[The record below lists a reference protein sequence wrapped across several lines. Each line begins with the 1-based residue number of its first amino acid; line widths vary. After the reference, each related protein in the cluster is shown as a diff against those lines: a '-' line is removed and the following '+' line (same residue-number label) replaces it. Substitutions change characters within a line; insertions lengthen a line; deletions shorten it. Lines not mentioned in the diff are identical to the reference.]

1 MPNILKTKGLKAA
14 ISSAILLG
22 LAPVFGKQ
30 AILLG
35 FSPLAVVAFRTTGA
49 ALLLLIPLLIF
60 GRKYLYIYP
69 VGLIGC
75 IAAGVINGIG
85 SILYYTALS
94 RLDASVGQLLYSF
107 YPLFVAFWLL
117 LDRHP
122 LSRLTIFRLGLALPG
137 IYLLLQ
143 NGGAPVDLIGAVMML
158 GAAILYALHLI
169 INQRIL
175 YEVPAPTVAFYTLSA
190 MAITVTIAYMLFDRQ
205 LPVTNVTWWPILAMA
220 MITFLSRLALF
231 QGVKHLGGLQ
241 TAILGLGELVITIIL
256 SMIWL
261 GDRLSLIQWIGAG
274 LLSASLFLVGYDK
287 MTPDKRKTT
296 GMLAWLNPPKIN
308 PTDFPGQQ

>member
-1 MPNILKTKGLKAA
+1 MSDIFKTKGFSAA
-14 ISSAILLG
+14 VTSAILLG

-35 FSPLAVVAFRTTGA
+35 FSPLAVVAFRTSGA
-49 ALLLLIPLLIF
+49 VILLLIPLLLI
-60 GRKYLYIYP
+60 GRKYFYIYP

-75 IAAGVINGIG
+75 VVAGVVNGIG

-137 IYLLLQ
+137 IFLLLQ
-143 NGGAPVDLIGAVMML
+143 NGGASVDLVGAVMML

-190 MAITVTIAYMLFDRQ
+190 MAITVSAAYLFFDRQ
-205 LPVTNVTWWPILAMA
+205 VPASTVTWWPILAMA
-220 MITFLSRLALF
+220 LITFLSRLALF

-241 TAILGLGELVITIIL
+241 TAILGLGELIITIVL
-256 SMIWL
+256 SLIWL

-287 MTPDKRKTT
+287 MTPEKRKTS
-296 GMLAWLNPPKIN
+296 GLLAWLNPPKIN

>member
-1 MPNILKTKGLKAA
+1 MPDILKTKGLKAA
-14 ISSAILLG
+14 ISSALLLG

-49 ALLLLIPLLIF
+49 VLLLMIPLLLF
-60 GRKYLYIYP
+60 NRKYFYIYP

-75 IAAGVINGIG
+75 VVAGVINGIG

-94 RLDASVGQLLYSF
+94 HLDASIGQLLYSF

-143 NGGAPVDLIGAVMML
+143 TGGAHVDIEGAVMML

-190 MAITVTIAYMLFDRQ
+190 MAITVTAAYLIFNPQIPSTDI
-205 LPVTNVTWWPILAMA
+205 TWWPILAMA
-220 MITFLSRLALF
+220 LITFLSRLALF

-241 TAILGLGELVITIIL
+241 TAILGLGELIITVVL
-256 SMIWL
+256 SYFWL

-287 MTPDKRKTT
+287 LTPDKRKTT

-308 PTDFPGQQ
+308 PTDYPGQQ